1 MANHYRTVVL
11 ALALTIAITNVVNA
25 QDAAIDF
32 ARLHELTKPGDTVY
46 VTDTAGRNTKWML
59 GEVPLESLLQQAGL
73 SAPEVKEVAL
83 QRRDSPWNGAL
94 IGLAVAGGPWLA
106 VCAANDWC
114 YYNEYGAENMLR
126 TTAVVTALIGAGV
139 GALLDLSKP
148 TRMTIYRASGDR
160 TVDLSVSPVRSNG
173 AIVRLSTR
181 F

>member
-1 MANHYRTVVL
+1 MHVGGIEFLQGDR
-11 ALALTIAITNVVNA
+11 
-25 QDAAIDF
+25 QWDAEQAEVGRD
-32 ARLHELTKPGDTVY
+32 
-46 VTDTAGRNTKWML
+46 AG
-59 GEVPLESLLQQAGL
+59 
-73 SAPEVKEVAL
+73 
-83 QRRDSPWNGAL
+83 RDSPWNGAL

-139 GALLDLSKP
+139 AALLDLSKP
-148 TRMTIYRASGDR
+148 TRTTIYRASGDR
-160 TVDLSVSPVRSNG
+160 TVDLSVGPVRSNG

>member
-11 ALALTIAITNVVNA
+11 ALALTIAMTNVVNA
-25 QDAAIDF
+25 QDATIDF

-46 VTDTAGRNTKWML
+46 ITDTTGRDTKWTV
-59 GEVPLESLLQQAGL
+59 GNVALESVLQQVGL
-73 SAPEVKEVAL
+73 PAPEVKEVVL
-83 QRRDSPWNGAL
+83 ERRDSPWNGAL
-94 IGLAVAGGPWLA
+94 IGMAVAGGPWLA

-139 GALLDLSKP
+139 GALLDLSKS
-148 TRMTIYRASGDR
+148 TRMTIYRAAGDR
-160 TVDLSVSPVRSNG
+160 TLDLRVSPVRSNG